1 MNRRHL
7 LVGALTLL
15 LIILQ
20 GRLWIGR
27 GGLEEL
33 HRLSQERTA
42 FDLQVKQVDKKNQV
56 LQAEV
61 DNLQKGG
68 QAIVEQARSELG
80 MISKGETFYLVVH
93 GS

>member
-15 LIILQ
+15 LVILQ

-27 GGLEEL
+27 GGLQEL
-33 HRLSQERTA
+33 HRLGQERAA
-42 FDLQVKQVDKKNQV
+42 FDLQVKQMEKKNQV

-61 DNLQKGG
+61 DNLQSGG
-68 QAIVEQARSELG
+68 QAIVEQARRELG
-80 MISKGETFYLVVH
+80 MISQGETFYLVVH